1 MPEAIGDYKI
11 LSPLGTS
18 GLGDEYRARD
28 TRVGRTVTL
37 ILLSPSISED
47 PDKFTALMNAA
58 RKVKQ
63 FSHPNIEALFE
74 SGQEGSQYYLV
85 FEHVQGAARA
95 SRINGHAFN
104 ARRGVELVI
113 QLADA
118 LAEADN
124 A

>member
-47 PDKFTALMNAA
+47 PDKFTALMLALGYVTRDLA
-58 RKVKQ
+58 EVGAQVKIRN
-63 FSHPNIEALFE
+63 HGTPL
-74 SGQEGSQYYLV
+74 
-85 FEHVQGAARA
+85 
-95 SRINGHAFN
+95 N
-104 ARRGVELVI
+104 ARVA
-113 QLADA
+113 QLCQ
-118 LAEADN
+118 
-124 A
+124 